1 MRYIPENGTSLMSVG
16 AIPLKR
22 AEKKEGKLLLLYK
35 FSPQPPFH
43 HIPYRNEIVLTSQT
57 LSLVHV
63 GKPSWNTLVVK

>member
-16 AIPLKR
+16 AIPLNR
-22 AEKKEGKLLLLYK
+22 AENKEGKLLFLYK
-35 FSPQPPFH
+35 FSQPFNIFH
-43 HIPYRNEIVLTSQT
+43 AKMKEIVPTSQT